1 METKRTERIQV
12 PILYEIQQIAIEVS
26 KHFLSILGSSHLRGV
41 TNGGGPQ
48 VGGPPTFEG
57 HCLRALGKG
66 DRVSSPQTGGA
77 L

>member
-1 METKRTERIQV
+1 MKKKRAERIQV
-12 PILYEIQQIAIEVS
+12 PIFYEIQQIAIKVS
-26 KHFLSILGSSHLRGV
+26 KHFLSILGSPHPRGV

-57 HCLRALGKG
+57 HCLRTLGRG